1 LAHMLGFDLHHVEI
15 GHMLLEGDERALV
28 VITGKTQHGA
38 RSLEV
43 AVVNGI
49 PSSVIDIYD
58 PELDTNRQEA
68 PQMTDDN
75 IKDMLKK
82 MNRPVNDEEIAKIR
96 DSLVK
101 ANESMKNLHD
111 IIKTTT
117 LVTITGLGD

>member
-1 LAHMLGFDLHHVEI
+1 
-15 GHMLLEGDERALV
+15 MLLEGDERALV

-58 PELDTNRQEA
+58 PKLDTNRQEA